1 MSRLNS
7 INRHRVAIDIYSTQ
21 VISQIASFSVQ
32 EESPFIMVT
41 EKVSSDTEP
50 RHSQTIKHEFGGS
63 HGAKASFTARIT
75 SSKQRKNTV
84 ENASGILTEGR

>member
-1 MSRLNS
+1 
-7 INRHRVAIDIYSTQ
+7 
-21 VISQIASFSVQ
+21 
-32 EESPFIMVT
+32 MVT

-84 ENASGILTEGR
+84 ENLYLLNLVVTSLSKIPHPGTERCGEIPLVVVL